1 MFKNI
6 SIVGVGNLTKSLLY
20 RIKSTP
26 LKVNIN
32 LYDLDKKKKS
42 LASQKSWQ
50 FYTIIN
56 NSLNASD
63 LIIIAVKPN
72 QYKDVCNKI
81 AKHINKNAI
90 IVSLMAGIKVKD
102 IKREFSNSPEIARV
116 MTNINAKYGKA
127 ISSVYLGQGFKR
139 NKVIS
144 LKSFFSL
151 FGSIKMLKT
160 EVQIDK
166 ATALI
171 GSGPAYFIYFAESI
185 FKTFQSFGFSKNES
199 KNLVTD
205 LFYGT
210 ALTCKEDKRDF
221 EEIKKSIV
229 SKGGTTESA
238 LKRLDR
244 LQTKKI
250 IMGSIKDAYIKAKSL
265 GKNK

>member
-1 MFKNI
+1 
-6 SIVGVGNLTKSLLY
+6 
-20 RIKSTP
+20 
-26 LKVNIN
+26 
-32 LYDLDKKKKS
+32 
-42 LASQKSWQ
+42 
-50 FYTIIN
+50 
-56 NSLNASD
+56 
-63 LIIIAVKPN
+63 
-72 QYKDVCNKI
+72 
-81 AKHINKNAI
+81 
-90 IVSLMAGIKVKD
+90 
-102 IKREFSNSPEIARV
+102 
-116 MTNINAKYGKA
+116 
-127 ISSVYLGQGFKR
+127 
-139 NKVIS
+139 
-144 LKSFFSL
+144 
-151 FGSIKMLKT
+151 MLKT